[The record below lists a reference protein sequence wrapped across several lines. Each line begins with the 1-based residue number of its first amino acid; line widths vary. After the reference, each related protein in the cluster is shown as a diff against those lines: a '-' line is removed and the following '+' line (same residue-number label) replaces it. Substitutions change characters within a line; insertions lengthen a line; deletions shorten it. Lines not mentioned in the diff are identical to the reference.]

1 MAVAVRRDP
10 PMRVAEYKQWVA
22 ARPEGER
29 WELIDGAP
37 VMMAPPAYRHQQI
50 VSNLEAALRRL
61 ARLRGCWV
69 LSNLA
74 VLSEVF
80 DDYAPIP
87 DALVRCGDPL
97 PDGYVSDPLLVAEV
111 LSPSAMINDR
121 GLKARFYQSIPSL
134 QTLLLIDQDEVRIEV
149 WRREADWTMRIA
161 RSGEPIDLPELGG
174 AIAVADVYDGIDL

>member
-10 PMRVAEYKQWVA
+10 PMRVAEYREWVA

-50 VSNLEAALRRL
+50 VSNVEAALRRL
-61 ARLRGCWV
+61 ARPRGCWA

-74 VLSEVF
+74 VLSEAF

-87 DALVRCGDPL
+87 DALVHCGAAL

-111 LSPSAMINDR
+111 LSPSTMINDR
-121 GLKARFYQSIPSL
+121 GYKARFYQSVPSL
-134 QTLLLIDQDEVRIEV
+134 RTLLLIYPDEARIEV
-149 WRREADWTMRIA
+149 WRRETEWTVRIA
-161 RSGEPIDLPELGG
+161 GSREAIDLPELGG
-174 AIAVADVYDGIDL
+174 ALAVADVYDGIDF

>member
-10 PMRVAEYKQWVA
+10 PMRVAEYKEWLA

-61 ARLRGCWV
+61 ARPRGCWA

-74 VLSEVF
+74 VLSEAF

-87 DALVRCGDPL
+87 DALVRCGAAL
-97 PDGYVSDPLLVAEV
+97 PDGYLRDPLLVAEV
-111 LSPSAMINDR
+111 LSPSTMINDR
-121 GLKARFYQSIPSL
+121 GFKARFYQSIPSL
-134 QTLLLIDQDEVRIEV
+134 RTLLLIDQDEARIEV
-149 WRREADWTMRIA
+149 WRRDAEWTMRIA
-161 RSGEPIDLPELGG
+161 RAGESIDLPELGG
-174 AIAVADVYDGIDL
+174 AIAVADVYDGIDF